1 NVKLKWYFQSLNGAK
16 SEEDSSVFF
25 LPANTS
31 IIAAKLPKHRLPKGK
46 NKNKTMLIAELWYGS
61 NMLYRAMHYFAK
73 PKELALQKSNI
84 KFKFEKTDGG
94 YFVYLI
100 TNKLAK
106 NVFLSIDAD
115 GYFGQNYFDLLPWEE
130 RKVFLKTKETDLSD
144 ESIVIRSL
152 IDTY

>member
-1 NVKLKWYFQSLNGAK
+1 
-16 SEEDSSVFF
+16 
-25 LPANTS
+25 
-31 IIAAKLPKHRLPKGK
+31 
-46 NKNKTMLIAELWYGS
+46 MLIAELWYGS

-84 KFKFEKTDGG
+84 KIKFEKTDGG
-94 YFVYLI
+94 YFVYLM

-115 GYFGQNYFDLLPWEE
+115 GHLEQNYFDLLPWEE